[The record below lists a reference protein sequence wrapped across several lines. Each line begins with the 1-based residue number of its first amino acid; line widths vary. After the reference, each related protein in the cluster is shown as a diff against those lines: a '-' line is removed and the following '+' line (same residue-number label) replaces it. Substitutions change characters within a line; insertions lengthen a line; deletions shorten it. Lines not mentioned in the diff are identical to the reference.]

1 MMGGGIGMGWWWAI
15 GLLVAIALLWVIIR
29 GVRIAGEN
37 SGQKNGQ
44 EPRDTDIGGA
54 ETPGGARVIL
64 AERYA
69 RGELS
74 AQEYQERLRILDEG
88 P

>member
-15 GLLVAIALLWVIIR
+15 GLLVAIALIWVIIR
-29 GVRIAGEN
+29 GVRAPGDY
-37 SGQKNGQ
+37 SGQSNSQ
-44 EPRDTDIGGA
+44 EPRDTDIGAA

-74 AQEYQERLRILDEG
+74 AQEYQERLRILGEG